1 MRISK
6 TIACYM
12 RHLANVIERCRPNRL
27 LPIYFCRLLL
37 TSYIPIKDTV
47 DGPSDVQRDHA
58 TLCRE
63 TARGGEKQR
72 DTLLLLQRHRETRY
86 SSR

>member
-1 MRISK
+1 M
-6 TIACYM
+6 
-12 RHLANVIERCRPNRL
+12 
-27 LPIYFCRLLL
+27 
-37 TSYIPIKDTV
+37 SYIPIKDTV